1 MDENIRTDIL
11 LKTAKLYFEE
21 GLSQAEIGKIIGF
34 SRPYV
39 SKLIME
45 AQNKGIVTIKV
56 HETLDTE
63 TSLEKKIRTKF
74 NLIRVFAIH
83 SKLDENSQYKIANHA
98 ANYIPSLL
106 QNGDIIAV
114 DNGNTL
120 YRCAKC
126 MESQVDL
133 ENITV
138 VQSGGCF
145 TNLSYPTYG
154 ESIPFLMAQALNVI
168 GYFYP
173 VPAIAASPQVKNCLL
188 EEPYIRHVRELQ
200 NQASVSL
207 FTVDSLSM
215 GSSSNVVNS
224 GYLSEEELD
233 TLVEN
238 GVVGSVF
245 DHFIKNDGSIY
256 SAELDEKVLSLSLDE
271 LLKKKYRICLA
282 QGRAKY
288 KAVFAALRKGYINIL
303 IVDEDTAKA
312 ISIMANDL

>member
-1 MDENIRTDIL
+1 MDESVKTDIL
-11 LKTAKLYFEE
+11 LKIAKLYFED
-21 GLSQAEIGKIIGF
+21 GLSQAEIAKIVGF

-39 SKLIME
+39 SKLIVE
-45 AQNKGIVTIKV
+45 ARNRGIVTIKV
-56 HETLDTE
+56 HETVDTE
-63 TSLEKKIRTKF
+63 TPLEKKIRTKF

-83 SKLDENSQYKIANHA
+83 SKLAESNQYKIAHHA

-106 QNGDIIAV
+106 RNGDIIAV
-114 DNGNTL
+114 DTGNTL

-126 MESQVDL
+126 MENQVDL

-154 ESIPFLMAQALNVI
+154 QRIPFLMAQALNGV

-173 VPAIAASPQVKNCLL
+173 VPAIVDSPETKRLL
-188 EEPYIRHVRELQ
+188 FSEPSIQYVRQLQ
-200 NQASVSL
+200 QKASVAL

-224 GYLSEEELD
+224 DYLSQDEME

-238 GVVGSVF
+238 GVVGSIF
-245 DHFIKNDGSIY
+245 NHFIKDDGSLY
-256 SAELDEKVLSLSLDE
+256 SADLDSNVLSLSLDE

-282 QGRAKY
+282 QGRSKY
-288 KAVFAALRKGYINIL
+288 KSVFAALRGGYVNIL
-303 IVDEDTAKA
+303 IVDDDTAKA